1 MMRTPASPGLPE
13 RESTARAAPNFF
25 RRRSRHSSTNIRDQL
40 GRILGPGGFDPARDI
55 AGIAVNRWPH
65 GYAPEYNR
73 LFDVGTN
80 ANTPNIPGRQRFGR
94 IAIANSDSGM
104 AAYTDIAI
112 DQAHR
117 AVGELLAEKL
127 ALAALL
133 LSAAPAMAA
142 DLCQAVTASH
152 SQHYLLDGKSG
163 GIVQIVRPASFPDD
177 ARAFVV
183 KSDPTFEGQK
193 FEIFPLGADGA
204 GFAVHY
210 EGSEAEQYAA
220 MFDRVKGKLRVW
232 RFRTSIP
239 KRPAI

>member
-1 MMRTPASPGLPE
+1 M
-13 RESTARAAPNFF
+13 
-25 RRRSRHSSTNIRDQL
+25 
-40 GRILGPGGFDPARDI
+40 
-55 AGIAVNRWPH
+55 
-65 GYAPEYNR
+65 
-73 LFDVGTN
+73 
-80 ANTPNIPGRQRFGR
+80 
-94 IAIANSDSGM
+94 
-104 AAYTDIAI
+104 
-112 DQAHR
+112 
-117 AVGELLAEKL
+117 KL

-152 SQHYLLDGKSG
+152 SQPILLDGKSG
-163 GIVQIVRPASFPDD
+163 GIVQIAKPASFPDD

-220 MFDRVKGKLRVW
+220 MFDREKGKLRAVQ
-232 RFRTSIP
+232 IP
-239 KRPAI
+239 NLNPEAQSYLNMTAAAIGGVPALFLNQEKTGETVTRIVPWQDHKWGTVCELKTVAGK